1 MTLDLLRSRL
11 CNQRLA
17 GPLAGPADVVRWF
30 GAVQA
35 QDYRGALWGV
45 GQRTRRATE
54 ADVERA
60 IAERAIVRT
69 WPMRGT
75 LHFVAPEDVRWMLR
89 HLAPRVVRRA
99 AGRHREL
106 DLDAATFSRSG
117 RLLERALAGGRELT
131 RQEIYQLLARAR
143 ISPAG
148 QRGIHIL
155 GRLAMEGLLCFG
167 PHRGAQPT
175 FVLLEEWVPAAPVLE
190 REPALAELA
199 RRYFVSHGPAT
210 AADFAW
216 WTGLPVGEAR
226 AAIELARPH
235 LVERPAAA
243 GALYRGARSAR
254 SAVRPAA
261 LLLPAYDEYTVAY
274 RDRSAFLDPAHAAS
288 TSGGIGSPV
297 VAIGGRVAG
306 TWGRRTGKT
315 SVALTATLLAV
326 PGAAAR
332 RALTA
337 EAERYGRFVG
347 LPVAL
352 DIAGPRGRLPAT
364 RQARRPARR
373 R

>member
-1 MTLDLLRSRL
+1 MRLDILRSRMRS
-11 CNQRLA
+11 QRLA
-17 GPLAGPADVVRWF
+17 VPLAGPADVVRWF

-45 GQRTRRATE
+45 GLRTRRATA

-60 IAERAIVRT
+60 IADRAIVRT

-89 HLAPRVVRRA
+89 HLAPRVVRRT

-106 DLDAATFSRSG
+106 DLDAASFARSG
-117 RLLERALAGGRELT
+117 RLLERELAGGRALT
-131 RQEIYQLLARAR
+131 RPEIYQLLARAG

-167 PHRGAQPT
+167 PQRGAQPT

-216 WTGLPVGEAR
+216 WSGSPLGEAR

-235 LVERPAAA
+235 LVERA
-243 GALYRGARSAR
+243 GALSGAARPGRGAA
-254 SAVRPAA
+254 PAA
-261 LLLPAYDEYTVAY
+261 QLLPAFDEYTVAY
-274 RDRSAFLDPAHAAS
+274 RDRSAFLDPAHATS
-288 TSGGIGSPV
+288 TAGGIGSPV
-297 VAIGGRVAG
+297 VLIGGRVAG
-306 TWGRRTGKT
+306 TWGRRTAKT
-315 SVALTATLLAV
+315 SIALTVELLGPA
-326 PGAAAR
+326 GSAAR
-332 RALTA
+332 RALIA
-337 EAERYGRFVG
+337 AAERYGRFAG
-347 LPVAL
+347 MPVEL
-352 DIAGPRGRLPAT
+352 DIAGARGRA
-364 RQARRPARR
+364 AKRRPRRSSRAARSPR
-373 R
+373 

>member
-1 MTLDLLRSRL
+1 MTLDILRSRMR
-11 CNQRLA
+11 NQRLA
-17 GPLAGPADVVRWF
+17 VPLAGPADVVRWL

-45 GQRTRRATE
+45 GLRTRRATA

-89 HLAPRVVRRA
+89 HLAPRVVRRT

-106 DLDAATFSRSG
+106 GLDAATFARSG
-117 RLLERALAGGRELT
+117 RLLERELAGGGALT
-131 RQEIYQLLARAR
+131 RPEAYKLLARAG

-155 GRLAMEGLLCFG
+155 GLLAMEGLLCIG
-167 PHRGAQPT
+167 PQRGVQPT
-175 FVLLEEWVPAAPVLE
+175 FVLLDEWVPAAPVPE

-216 WTGLPVGEAR
+216 WTGLPMGEAR
-226 AAIELARPH
+226 AAIELAGPH
-235 LVERPAAA
+235 LVARA
-243 GALYRGARSAR
+243 GALCGSG
-254 SAVRPAA
+254 RPARGSPPA
-261 LLLPAYDEYTVAY
+261 AQLLPAFDEYTVAY
-274 RDRSAFLDPAHAAS
+274 RDRSAFLDPAHASS
-288 TSGGIGSPV
+288 TAGGIGSPV
-297 VAIGGRVAG
+297 VVIGGRVAG
-306 TWGRRTGKT
+306 TWRRRTAKT
-315 SVALTATLLAV
+315 SIALTVELLA
-326 PGAAAR
+326 AASATAR

-347 LPVAL
+347 MPVEL
-352 DIAGPRGRLPAT
+352 DIAGSRRRA
-364 RQARRPARR
+364 ARRPPRPSR
-373 R
+373 VTRSPR